1 MAKKALPAPSPL
13 ATPYVPPLTVS
24 HPALLTGGRDVGF
37 RETLYLMVLALG
49 QLLDCREAFGRRAG
63 MTGSQ
68 FAVLFG
74 VAYSQGEAK
83 GANGVTIRALSH
95 HVQMA
100 DTHVTTE
107 VGRLARRGLL
117 EKRPNAADGRSVLV
131 SLSAEGRATVDALAP
146 YIRSVN
152 DRLFEGIGT
161 EELARLGEILGK
173 LAANNLAV
181 LAALKQ

>member
-1 MAKKALPAPSPL
+1 MAKKALPA
-13 ATPYVPPLTVS
+13 AHYVPPLTVS
-24 HPALLTGGRDVGF
+24 HPALLAGGRDVAF
-37 RETLYLMVLALG
+37 RETLYLMVLTLG

-74 VAYSQGEAK
+74 VAYSQGAAK
-83 GANGVTIRALSH
+83 GASGVTIRALSH

-107 VGRLARRGLL
+107 VGRLTRRGLL

-131 SLSAEGRATVDALAP
+131 SLSPEGRDMVEALAP
-146 YIRSVN
+146 YIRAVN
-152 DRLFEGIGT
+152 DRLFDGIGA
-161 EELARLGEILGK
+161 EDMARLGDILGRV
-173 LAANNLAV
+173 AANNQAV
-181 LAALKQ
+181 LAALKE

>member
-1 MAKKALPAPSPL
+1 MAKKALPAP
-13 ATPYVPPLTVS
+13 PYVPPLTVS
-24 HPALLTGGRDVGF
+24 HPALLAGGRDVGF
-37 RETLYLMVLALG
+37 RETLYLMVLTLG

-74 VAYSQGEAK
+74 VAYSQGEE
-83 GANGVTIRALSH
+83 GVTIRALSH

-107 VGRLARRGLL
+107 VGRLTRRGLL

-131 SLSAEGRATVDALAP
+131 SLSAEGRAVVDELAP

-152 DRLFEGIGT
+152 DRLFDGIGA
-161 EELARLGEILGK
+161 EDLARLGEILGR
-173 LAANNLAV
+173 LAGNNQAV
-181 LAALKQ
+181 LAALKG